1 MAWVWQSAPPAV
13 PLKRTVVE
21 WKGSFKDYDGV
32 QFEMYAADCCENGC
46 SSCCANGL
54 LCFLTWGTCICKA
67 PQFTIAVDADGMGG
81 VAKDAKMCGCAPI
94 SPIPCFNGCGYGP
107 CAFVTPFTV
116 EHLENGEAKWVGNG
130 QVVAAGCCPCMNN
143 IGDYGVNST
152 GKDGSSPDKYHTF
165 YPVSMFWPP
174 CVNGVCAGKDADN
187 IRMTQMGVGKPVVS
201 AAGAPGGAQIAR

>member
-1 MAWVWQSAPPAV
+1 
-13 PLKRTVVE
+13 
-21 WKGSFKDYDGV
+21 
-32 QFEMYAADCCENGC
+32 
-46 SSCCANGL
+46 
-54 LCFLTWGTCICKA
+54 
-67 PQFTIAVDADGMGG
+67 
-81 VAKDAKMCGCAPI
+81 
-94 SPIPCFNGCGYGP
+94 
-107 CAFVTPFTV
+107 
-116 EHLENGEAKWVGNG
+116 
-130 QVVAAGCCPCMNN
+130 MNN